1 MRPNASDLPATPGA
15 ASASLIDRTPQQRL
29 AQSLQD
35 ARALLNTALDGLTAH
50 VCVLDEHGTVLAVNR
65 AWRQFAQ
72 DNQGAAPAVLEGSN
86 YLQACRLAGDGLA
99 PEARADAQAF
109 ASQLAQVLAGRSTG
123 FQFEY
128 PCHSPTEQRWFL
140 ARVMR
145 IDGSEPP
152 RTVVAH
158 DNITALK
165 QTQET
170 LRDSEALLLDLA
182 ASIPG
187 AMFRLVQQADGGWR
201 FVYFSPGVEP
211 LFELTPAQVCGD
223 IRILG
228 RYILPEDLA
237 AHDQSIRDAVQAHRI
252 WEHEYRIVTPG
263 KVLKWVH
270 AKASP
275 KPGVGGDTVWTGVL
289 TDVSE
294 RKHMEAVLRASEA
307 RYRTLFETVPQG
319 VVFQDARGR
328 ITSANPAAQRILGLT
343 LAQMQGL
350 TSIDPRWHAV
360 HEDGSD
366 FPGDQHPAMQA
377 LRSGQPVQGVRM
389 GVHAP
394 ERGLV
399 WLQVT
404 AIPLFH
410 QGVIDEVY
418 ASFEDITE
426 RVRLDRELQA
436 QATTDFL
443 TGLANRRQLMASL
456 AQEFERC
463 RRQPGTPCTVLAL
476 DLDHF
481 KAVNDR
487 WGHAVGDAVLC
498 HVARLMGE
506 ETRLTDLVAR
516 SGGEEFTLLLP
527 GTGADEAL
535 ALAHRL
541 RLRLVHNPMAGP
553 EGPIT
558 VTASIGVGLMLPTDA
573 SADAALARADQA
585 LYEAKHAGRNTVR
598 LAPLAA

>member
-1 MRPNASDLPATPGA
+1 MRPDASDSPVTPVPAG
-15 ASASLIDRTPQQRL
+15 ASLIDRTPRQRL
-29 AQSLQD
+29 TQSLQD
-35 ARALLNTALDGLTAH
+35 ASALLNTALDGLTAH
-50 VCVLDEHGTVLAVNR
+50 VCVLDEHGTVVAVNR

-99 PEARADAQAF
+99 ADTRAEAHAF
-109 ASQLAQVLAGRSTG
+109 ARQLSQVLAGHSAG

-128 PCHSPTEQRWFL
+128 PCHSPTERRWFL

-145 IDGSEPP
+145 IEGSEPP

-165 QTQET
+165 LTQET
-170 LRDSEALLLDLA
+170 LRESEALLLDLA

-187 AMFRLVQQADGGWR
+187 AMFRLVQQADGLWR
-201 FVYFSPGVEP
+201 FVYFSPGIEQ

-228 RYILPEDLA
+228 RHILPEDLA
-237 AHDQSIRDAVQAHRI
+237 AHDRSIRDAVQCNGL
-252 WEHEYRIVTPG
+252 WEHEYRIRTHSG
-263 KVLKWVH
+263 VLKWVH
-270 AKASP
+270 AKAGP
-275 KPGVGGDTVWTGVL
+275 KPGLGGDTVWTGVL

-294 RKHMEAVLRASEA
+294 RKHMEAVLRASES

-319 VVFQDARGR
+319 VVFQDANGH

-343 LAQMQGL
+343 LAQMQGR
-350 TSIDPRWHAV
+350 TSIDPRWRAV
-360 HEDGSD
+360 HEDGSN

-377 LRSGQPVQGVRM
+377 LRTGQPVQGVCM

-394 ERGLV
+394 DRGLV
-399 WLQVT
+399 WLQVN
-404 AIPLFH
+404 AIPLYH

-443 TGLANRRQLMASL
+443 TGVANRRQLMASL

-463 RRQPGTPCTVLAL
+463 RRQPGTFCSVLAI

-481 KAVNDR
+481 KDVNDR

-498 HVARLMGE
+498 HMARLMGE

-527 GTGADEAL
+527 GTGADDAM

-541 RLRLVHNPMAGP
+541 RLRLVHHPMPGP
-553 EGPIT
+553 EGPIP
-558 VTASIGVGLMLPTDA
+558 VTASIGVGLILPTDA

-598 LAPLAA
+598 LAPTVA